1 MTCARAV
8 RRANRRARLRTSGFT
23 LIEILVA
30 LAILALT
37 AVLAWQATV
46 ALVDGEVRLSS
57 EATRWRALDQAFS
70 RLEADLRQAQP
81 RAVRTAG
88 GTEAPWI
95 GATEANGGSAIVFSR
110 AGPEFDSEP
119 GGAGQRIAYR
129 LRDGALEVVYWPT
142 LDRSRDESTV
152 YRLIDDVAGFR
163 VEHFAS
169 TGQWVGAWPR
179 FGEAP
184 LPRAV
189 RVQLTMA
196 NGEVLE
202 RWFTLQ

>member
-1 MTCARAV
+1 MSRS
-8 RRANRRARLRTSGFT
+8 RRRCEHDTVMRPRGFT
-23 LIEILVA
+23 LVEILVA

-37 AVLAWQATV
+37 AVLAWQATS
-46 ALVDGEVRLSS
+46 ALVDGEVRLST
-57 EATRWRALDQAFS
+57 EAARWRALDHAFA
-70 RLEADLRQAQP
+70 RLEADLRQALP
-81 RAVRTAG
+81 RGVRTASG
-88 GTEAPWI
+88 AEAPWI
-95 GATEANGGSAIVFSR
+95 AAIEAHGGSAVVFSR

-119 GGAGQRIAYR
+119 GSAGQRIGYR

-152 YRLIDDVAGFR
+152 YRLIEGVAGFR

-169 TGQWVGAWPR
+169 TGQWMTAWPR
-179 FGEAP
+179 FGEAA

-189 RVQLTMA
+189 RVVLTLA
-196 NGEVLE
+196 SGEIIE

>member
-1 MTCARAV
+1 MNTSTP
-8 RRANRRARLRTSGFT
+8 RRAIAHGFT

-37 AVLAWQATV
+37 AVLAWQATA
-46 ALVDGEVRLSS
+46 ALVDGEVRLST
-57 EATRWRALDQAFS
+57 EATRWRALDQVFA

-81 RAVRTAG
+81 RAIRTAT
-88 GTEAPWI
+88 GTEVPWLA
-95 GATEANGGSAIVFSR
+95 ATEAHGSSAIVFSR

-119 GGAGQRIAYR
+119 GSAGQRIAYR
-129 LRDGALEVVYWPT
+129 LREGALEVVYWPT

-152 YRLIDDVAGFR
+152 YRLVEGVAGFR

-169 TGQWVGAWPR
+169 TGQWMTAWPR

-189 RVQLTMA
+189 RVVLTLSS
-196 NGEVLE
+196 GEALD
-202 RWFTLQ
+202 RLFTLQ

>member
-1 MTCARAV
+1 MSTLRSCRGFGERAH
-8 RRANRRARLRTSGFT
+8 GFT

-57 EATRWRALDQAFS
+57 EATRWRALDQAFA

-81 RAVRTAG
+81 RAVRTSTG
-88 GTEAPWI
+88 VEAPWI
-95 GATEANGGSAIVFSR
+95 GATEAHGGSAIVFTR
-110 AGPEFDSEP
+110 AGPEFDNEP
-119 GGAGQRIAYR
+119 GSAGQRIAYR
-129 LRDGALEVVYWPT
+129 VREGALEVVYWPT

-152 YRLIDDVAGFR
+152 YRLVDGVAGFR
-163 VEHFAS
+163 VEHYAS
-169 TGQWVGAWPR
+169 TGQWMTAWPR

-189 RVQLTMA
+189 RVLLTLTS
-196 NGEVLE
+196 GETLY
-202 RWFTLQ
+202 RLFTLQ

>member
-1 MTCARAV
+1 MST
-8 RRANRRARLRTSGFT
+8 LRSCRGFGERSHGFT

-46 ALVDGEVRLSS
+46 ALVDGEVRLTS
-57 EATRWRALDQAFS
+57 EATRWRALDQAFA

-81 RAVRTAG
+81 RAVRTSTG
-88 GTEAPWI
+88 VEAPWI
-95 GATEANGGSAIVFSR
+95 GATEAHGGSAIVFTR
-110 AGPEFDSEP
+110 AGPEFDNEP
-119 GGAGQRIAYR
+119 GSAGQRIAYR
-129 LRDGALEVVYWPT
+129 VREGALEVVYWPT

-152 YRLIDDVAGFR
+152 YRLVDGVAGFR
-163 VEHFAS
+163 VEHYAS
-169 TGQWVGAWPR
+169 TGQWMTAWPR

-189 RVQLTMA
+189 RVLLTLTS
-196 NGEVLE
+196 GETLD
-202 RWFTLQ
+202 RLFTLQ